1 MPRRVTTR
9 NFTRAESAHR
19 FAAQARRT
27 PVNRFHHE
35 REPLGNRSAIRPD
48 PDVLHSHAV
57 VDVSE
62 RATVSLAPSDEYQ
75 ADVLVDEA
83 HRVLAVVGPGDS
95 VTVANRDLTR
105 GTHLYVLGR
114 TGVEGGLDRAREL
127 QDLRRISASTSHPY
141 RGRVYD
147 ESSRRSVAASLARRV
162 EDVDLTRA
170 FGAKRETDRD
180 AHLVGTAIGWGSLPA
195 EHGVYFEASATS
207 SGCEIWTFEPPPV
220 DPAGGSYSVLKFD
233 DAGHLDPIVGG
244 YPGSELV
251 RNGDGSISIRFG
263 GPSCAAQPNVIPAA
277 PGERFRYAMR
287 IRRPLSVDRARA
299 YVAALRAQRL
309 ETVPG

>member
-1 MPRRVTTR
+1 MPRRVTDR
-9 NFTRAESAHR
+9 NFTRAQSAHF
-19 FAAQARRT
+19 FAVQARRS

-35 REPLGNRSAIRPD
+35 REPLVESAIRPD

-83 HRVLAVVGPGDS
+83 HHVLAVVGPGES
-95 VTVANRDLTR
+95 VTVAAADLTR

-114 TGVEGGLDRAREL
+114 TSVEGGLPRANEL
-127 QDLRRISASTSHPY
+127 QDLRRIEAATSYPY
-141 RGRVYD
+141 RARAYD
-147 ESSRRSVAASLARRV
+147 AASRRAVAASLARRAA
-162 EDVDLTRA
+162 EVDLTRA
-170 FGAKRETDRD
+170 FGSKRDTDRD

-195 EHGVYFEASATS
+195 EHGVYFEAVATS

-220 DPAGGSYSVLKFD
+220 DPARGSYSVLKFD
-233 DAGHLDPIVGG
+233 DAGRLDPVLGG
-244 YPGSELV
+244 YPGRDLA

-263 GPSCAAQPNVIPAA
+263 GPSCAAHPNVIPAA

-287 IRRPLSVDRARA
+287 IRRPRRVDHARA

-309 ETVPG
+309 ETVPA

>member
-9 NFTRAESAHR
+9 NFIRAESAHQ
-19 FAAQARRT
+19 FAEQARRT

-35 REPLGNRSAIRPD
+35 REPLGAGPAIRPD
-48 PDVLHSHAV
+48 PDVLHSYAL

-83 HRVLAVVGPGDS
+83 HALLAVVGPGES
-95 VTVANRDLTR
+95 VTVANADLSR
-105 GTHLYVLGR
+105 GTHVYVLGR
-114 TGVEGGLDRAREL
+114 TGLEGGLARAREL
-127 QDLRRISASTSHPY
+127 QDLRRISAASSHPY
-141 RGRVYD
+141 RAKAYD
-147 ESSRRSVAASLARRV
+147 EATRRSVAASLARRV
-162 EDVDLTRA
+162 GEVDLTRA
-170 FGAKRETDRD
+170 FGRKRETDRD
-180 AHLVGTAIGWGSLPA
+180 AHLVGTAVGWGSLPA

-220 DPAGGSYSVLKFD
+220 DPAHGSYSVLKFD
-233 DAGHLDPIVGG
+233 DAGRLDPVIGG
-244 YPGSELV
+244 YPGRELV

-287 IRRPLSVDRARA
+287 IRRPRSVDQARA
-299 YVAALRAQRL
+299 YVAALRAQPL
-309 ETVPG
+309 ETVIA

>member
-1 MPRRVTTR
+1 MPRRVTNR
-9 NFTRAESAHR
+9 NFTRAESTHH

-35 REPLGNRSAIRPD
+35 REPLVESWAIRPD

-57 VDVSE
+57 VDVSR

-83 HRVLAVVGPGDS
+83 HYVLAVVGPGES
-95 VTVANRDLTR
+95 VTVANADLTR

-114 TGVEGGLDRAREL
+114 TGVEGGLPRAREL
-127 QDLRRISASTSHPY
+127 QDLRRITAATSYPY
-141 RGRVYD
+141 RARAYD
-147 ESSRRSVAASLARRV
+147 DASRRSVAASLARRAA
-162 EDVDLTRA
+162 DVDLTRA
-170 FGAKRETDRD
+170 FGTKRDTDRD

-195 EHGVYFEASATS
+195 EHGVYFEAVATS

-220 DPAGGSYSVLKFD
+220 DPDRGSYSVLKFD
-233 DAGHLDPIVGG
+233 DAGRLDPVRGG
-244 YPGSELV
+244 YPGRELV

-287 IRRPLSVDRARA
+287 IRRPRRVDQARA

-309 ETVPG
+309 ETVIT